1 MERVEQAKRKK
12 TSNGLTDAAQ
22 AYGTSAL
29 LILAVLALWQ
39 FGIPEGMSS
48 ALPKPTLIAVTIW
61 KIAPILWDNVL
72 QTALE
77 ALLGFV
83 FGTLAAVLIAIGF
96 VYSRTVART
105 VYPIAVILRSLP
117 LIALMPFLVS
127 WLGTGIMSKVV
138 LAALTC
144 FFPTLVNM
152 VQGLTSV
159 EPQALELMQTL
170 NANEKQVFWKVRLP
184 YALPFLFTS
193 FKITSSAAVLGA
205 IIGEWLWANVGLGAF
220 IVNAM
225 FNMQGPELW
234 ASMMVAT
241 ALSILAYIL
250 AVVGEILIVPW
261 QKNGPKIEVGK

>member
-1 MERVEQAKRKK
+1 MSLVEQAHRKK
-12 TSNGLTDAAQ
+12 ESNKFWSAIQ
-22 AYGTSAL
+22 AYGASVT

-48 ALPKPTLIAVTIW
+48 ALPRPTLIAETIW
-61 KIAPILWDNVL
+61 KIWPILLENVL

-77 ALLGFV
+77 AFLGFIL
-83 FGTLAAVLIAIGF
+83 GTVIAVLIAIGF

-105 VYPIAVILRSLP
+105 IYPLAVVLRSLP

-127 WLGTGIMSKVV
+127 LLGTGIMSKVALV
-138 LAALTC
+138 ALTC

-152 VQGLTSV
+152 VQGLSSV

-170 NANEKQVFWKVRLP
+170 NANEQQVFWKVRLP
-184 YALPFLFTS
+184 HSLPFLFTS

-205 IIGEWLWANVGLGAF
+205 IIGEWMWANAGLGAF

-225 FNMQGPELW
+225 FNMQGPQLW

-250 AVVGEILIVPW
+250 VAVGEAIFVPW
-261 QKNGPKIEVGK
+261 QVTEQTGEVGL

>member
-1 MERVEQAKRKK
+1 MASREQSRRKTESHEIWSAVE
-12 TSNGLTDAAQ
+12 
-22 AYGTSAL
+22 AYGASLL
-29 LILAVLALWQ
+29 LIMGIFALWQ
-39 FGIPEGMSS
+39 FGVPERMSN
-48 ALPKPTLIAVTIW
+48 ALPKPTVIVATIGKLW
-61 KIAPILWDNVL
+61 PVLWDNVL
-72 QTALE
+72 QTGLE

-83 FGTLAAVLIAIGF
+83 LGTVTAVLIAVGF

-105 VYPIAVILRSLP
+105 VYPIAIVLRSLP

-170 NANEKQVFWKVRLP
+170 NADEKQVFWKLRLP
-184 YALPFLFTS
+184 YSLPFLFTS

-220 IVNAM
+220 IVTAM
-225 FNMQGPELW
+225 FNMQGADLW
-234 ASMMVAT
+234 AAMTVAT
-241 ALSILAYIL
+241 GLSILAYLL
-250 AVVGEILIVPW
+250 AVLGEAIVVPW
-261 QKNGPKIEVGK
+261 HATWKAEGAR

>member
-1 MERVEQAKRKK
+1 MSRVEQSNRKK
-12 TSNGLTDAAQ
+12 KWNDLWSAAQ
-22 AYGTSAL
+22 TYGASA
-29 LILAVLALWQ
+29 IIIVGVIALWQ

-48 ALPKPTLIAVTIW
+48 ALPKPTLIAATIW
-61 KIAPILWDNVL
+61 KIWPILLDNVL

-77 ALLGFV
+77 AVLGFAL
-83 FGTLAAVLIAIGF
+83 GTTAGVLIAIGF
-96 VYSRTVART
+96 VYSRTVAKT
-105 VYPIAVILRSLP
+105 VYPIAVVLRSLP

-127 WLGTGIMSKVV
+127 LFGTGIMSKVV

-170 NANEKQVFWKVRLP
+170 NASEKQVFWKLRLP
-184 YALPFLFTS
+184 YSLPFLFTS

-241 ALSILAYIL
+241 ALSILAYTL
-250 AVVGEILIVPW
+250 AAVGEAIIVPW
-261 QKNGPKIEVGK
+261 QATRQKAEAGR

>member
-1 MERVEQAKRKK
+1 MSRAEQASRKK
-12 TSNGLTDAAQ
+12 KSNELWDAVQ
-22 AYGTSAL
+22 AYGASAI
-29 LILAVLALWQ
+29 LIAGVIALWQ

-48 ALPKPTLIAVTIW
+48 ALPKPTLIAATIW
-61 KIAPILWDNVL
+61 KIWPILLDNVL

-77 ALLGFV
+77 AFLGFV
-83 FGTLAAVLIAIGF
+83 LGTVTAVLIAIGV
-96 VYSRTVART
+96 VYSRTVAKT
-105 VYPIAVILRSLP
+105 VYPIAVVLRSLP

-127 WLGTGIMSKVV
+127 LFGTGIMSMVV

-170 NANEKQVFWKVRLP
+170 NADERQVFWKLRLP
-184 YALPFLFTS
+184 HSLPFLFTS
-193 FKITSSAAVLGA
+193 FRITSSAAVLGA

-250 AVVGEILIVPW
+250 AAVGEAIVVPW
-261 QKNGPKIEVGK
+261 QVSARQIEVGK